1 MTTRRQ
7 CRSQNWPIRRLLTE
21 PLKLDSH
28 PELFD
33 AFFGNYRRV
42 VYLSQVEDERLL
54 REAKKA
60 ADRLE
65 LEFEHVHCGYG
76 ELETSLIEWREAK

>member
-1 MTTRRQ
+1 M
-7 CRSQNWPIRRLLTE
+7 E
-21 PLKLDSH
+21 PLKLDQH

-42 VYLSQVEDERLL
+42 VYLSQLQDEALLAAAKDAAKRL
-54 REAKKA
+54 
-60 ADRLE
+60 D

-76 ELETSLIEWREAK
+76 ELEAGLRAAVQ